1 MKREFSIYSTFIKAT
16 EGTCKLDIA
25 FTNNTLVIA
34 AQDSICIQAILGM
47 ECSNEGDEEKSG
59 KNFKRSNEENTS
71 TVRKSLRSL
80 GSGGMNKRSPG
91 QEGTYYSIES
101 FDTCVCS

>member
-34 AQDSICIQAILGM
+34 TQDSICIQAILGM
-47 ECSNEGDEEKSG
+47 DCSNEGDEEKGG
-59 KNFKRSNEENTS
+59 KIFKRSNEENTS
-71 TVRKSLRSL
+71 TDRKSLRSL

-101 FDTCVCS
+101 FDTYACS